1 MKLELISKGVGAAK
15 YRTPVLFV
23 HGAWHGAWCWDEG
36 FLDYFVERG
45 FEAHAL
51 SLRGHGASEG
61 RERLRWFSIEDYVQD
76 IEQIAAQLSSPPVLV
91 GHSMGGFVVQKY
103 LETRE
108 APAAVL
114 LASVPP
120 RGVFSTLM
128 RLTARH
134 PLVILRANVTLS
146 LWPIVE
152 TPALVREA
160 FFSKT
165 MSDEKVQRYFERM
178 QDESYRAFLDMLLLD
193 LRKPARIRTPLMVM
207 GGASDTIFRPE
218 QVKGTAAAYGVQP
231 GMFPDIAHDMMLED
245 GWQQVAAAM
254 AEWLKPRAGA
264 R

>member
-1 MKLELISKGVGAAK
+1 MNLELISKGVGAAK
-15 YRTPVLFV
+15 YRVPVLFV

-36 FLDYFVERG
+36 FLDYFAEQG

-51 SLRGHGASEG
+51 SLRGHGTSEG
-61 RERLRWFSIEDYVQD
+61 REGLRWFSIDDYAQD
-76 IEQIAAQLSSPPVLV
+76 VAQIAVRLSSPPILV

-114 LASVPP
+114 MASVPP

-134 PLVILRANVTLS
+134 PLVILRANATLS
-146 LWPIVE
+146 LRPIVE

-165 MSDEKVQRYFERM
+165 MSDEEVQRHFERM
-178 QDESYRAFLDMLLLD
+178 QDESYRAFLDMLLFD
-193 LRKPARIRTPLMVM
+193 LRKAARIRTPLMVM
-207 GGASDTIFRPE
+207 GGASDTIFSPG
-218 QVKGTAAAYGVQP
+218 QVAGTASAYGVQAR
-231 GMFPDIAHDMMLED
+231 MFPDTAHDMMLED
-245 GWQQVAAAM
+245 GWQHVAGAM
-254 AEWLKPRAGA
+254 AEWLKPRASP